1 LKELF
6 KKVSATIGFTL
17 LVTSPIIFPMLFFL
31 FGMSTDADGT
41 GAGKELSGSF
51 YFTMYLLVYFIAII
65 LITSI
70 ITKLIIKKS
79 IVIKLIICTALLF
92 LPFVLQKFSFT
103 EMYGFLF
110 IPIGIILL
118 ITLAIYNKLDT
129 WKKPFVWFLIIFP
142 YIIFVLM
149 LLGSLSLSI

>member
-1 LKELF
+1 MKELL

-17 LVTSPIIFPMLFFL
+17 LVTSPIIFPMLFFI

-41 GAGKELSGSF
+41 GAGGELSGSF

-70 ITKLIIKKS
+70 ITKLIINKS
-79 IVIKLIICTALLF
+79 IGFKLISCTVLLF
-92 LPFVLQKFSFT
+92 LPFILQKFSFT

-110 IPIGIILL
+110 IPIGVILL
-118 ITLAIYNKLDT
+118 ITFAVYNKLDT
-129 WKKPFVWFLIIFP
+129 WKKPFIWFLIIFP
-142 YIIFVLM
+142 YIIFALM

>member
-1 LKELF
+1 MKELF

-41 GAGKELSGSF
+41 GVGKELSGSF

-142 YIIFVLM
+142 YIIFVLL

>member
-1 LKELF
+1 MKELF

>member
-1 LKELF
+1 MKDLF

-31 FGMSTDADGT
+31 FGMSTDSDGT
-41 GAGKELSGSF
+41 GAGGELSGSF
-51 YFTMYLLVYFIAII
+51 YFTMYLFIFFIAII

-70 ITKLIIKKS
+70 ITKLIINKS
-79 IVIKLIICTALLF
+79 IILKLISCTVLLF
-92 LPFVLQKFSFT
+92 LPFILQKFSYT

-110 IPIGIILL
+110 IPIGVILL
-118 ITLAIYNKLDT
+118 ITLAIYNRLDT

-142 YIIFVLM
+142 YIIFALM

>member
-1 LKELF
+1 MKELL
-6 KKVSATIGFTL
+6 KKVSATIGFTIL
-17 LVTSPIIFPMLFFL
+17 ITCPIIFPMLFFL
-31 FGMSTDADGT
+31 FGMSTDSDGT
-41 GAGKELSGSF
+41 GAGKELSGAF

-70 ITKLIIKKS
+70 ITKLIINKS
-79 IVIKLIICTALLF
+79 IVFKLISCTVLLF
-92 LPFVLQKFSFT
+92 LPFILQRFSHT

-110 IPIGIILL
+110 IPIGVIFL

-142 YIIFVLM
+142 YIIFALM